1 MGKRGLESR
10 ERRRHYDDKDVGDG
24 ASTTTTT
31 YNNNNE
37 CVELDAT
44 IEERNPNMMGRRS
57 PGIID
62 TEKKEKKD
70 IIKDTERGK

>member
-10 ERRRHYDDKDVGDG
+10 ERRRHYDDKDDGDG
-24 ASTTTTT
+24 ASTTTA

-57 PGIID
+57 AGIID
-62 TEKKEKKD
+62 TEKKEEKD
-70 IIKDTERGK
+70 IIEDTGRGK